1 MKLGHQTNT
10 RGVVGHPAG
19 VTSIKDLFYLSC
31 GETETCV
38 REVATAGFAG
48 VEFFDGNVVNFP
60 GGPSALA
67 GLLAE
72 LELTAVAVYSGAN
85 FIFPEILPEELWR
98 IERAAAAAAEL
109 AAPHLVVGGGARR
122 AAGGTASADHLLL
135 GRGLDRV
142 VEIAASYGLV
152 ASFHPHLGTCVE
164 SREAIDLAFANSPI
178 HFCPDTAHLAAG
190 GSDNLELLTRYAD
203 RIEYVHI
210 KDYVPEP
217 FGFVPL
223 GEGHLDI
230 AAIIRLLEEL
240 GYDGWLM
247 VECDGYPGDPLA
259 AAETS
264 KRYLDDFFAGTV
276 NVESV

>member
-19 VTSIKDLFYLSC
+19 VTSVKDLFYLSC
-31 GETETCV
+31 GDTEECV
-38 REVATAGFAG
+38 QEVATAGFDG
-48 VEFFDGNVVNFP
+48 VEFFDGNVVNYP
-60 GGPSALA
+60 GGPAALA

-98 IERAAAAAAEL
+98 IERAAAAAAEIS
-109 AAPHLVVGGGARR
+109 AAHLVVGGGARR
-122 AAGGTASADHLLL
+122 AAGTRSDDLALL

-142 VEIAASYGLV
+142 VEIAARFGLI
-152 ASFHPHLGTCVE
+152 ASFHPHLGTCAE
-164 SREAIDLAFANSPI
+164 SPEAIDAAFANSTI

-190 GSDNLELLTRYAD
+190 GSDNLELLKRYAD
-203 RIEYVHI
+203 RIEYFHI
-210 KDYVPEP
+210 KDYEPEP

-230 AAIIRLLEEL
+230 AAIIRLLEEF